1 MIASTSSIPV
11 ISSETTRAKSA
22 TKRTS
27 AVGHSSSFLTA
38 LATQE
43 RRVLELREELQKA
56 EDDLSRLRKQWA
68 TYEAIKKRNEF
79 RHREQLQNLGPASRF
94 TYEEDRK
101 RVHERTSEDSSG
113 SCSAGLDGGPQPAHR
128 ASEENVSCR
137 VSKRQ
142 PQRRIFSGSRHT
154 KTLSLLS
161 KVGTSSHT
169 PGQVLQEPISQ
180 ALQSSTG
187 TSLKRSQTLN
197 ARPPLDRITIN
208 DSTSGQPKEVFLETG
223 KQLVGDLREG
233 LWTFFEDLR
242 QATVG
247 EEASSSSPI
256 RVNKVGQ
263 VTRPH
268 GGRRTGTNH
277 APVSNFGDEPFFGA
291 EIKEELVTMDQP
303 VKVPIRLPSKTSDT
317 ATATLKQQLTNQL
330 ARINEVECQSNNSHQ
345 GSVNQTSNWDDDD
358 PWDTWDSPV
367 AKDAAS
373 RRQAGS
379 VTSESVVSP
388 STRRESPR
396 SSLSS
401 FDATIPALQSN
412 VSTEKPKDIPWPVL
426 TKLSPDNMRM
436 TASILMSEWEK
447 TLAQS
452 ATIDSA
458 GAISPSTTQEH
469 ERMT

>member
-113 SCSAGLDGGPQPAHR
+113 SCSAALDGGPQTAHR
-128 ASEENVSCR
+128 ASEENAY
-137 VSKRQ
+137 KDA
-142 PQRRIFSGSRHT
+142 FTAFKSRHL
-154 KTLSLLS
+154 KP
-161 KVGTSSHT
+161 HPW
-169 PGQVLQEPISQ
+169 PGLAGANLASVTIQY
-180 ALQSSTG
+180 
-187 TSLKRSQTLN
+187 
-197 ARPPLDRITIN
+197 RITIN

-268 GGRRTGTNH
+268 GGRRTGTNY
-277 APVSNFGDEPFFGA
+277 APVSYFGDEPCFGA
-291 EIKEELVTMDQP
+291 EIKEELVAMDQP
-303 VKVPIRLPSKTSDT
+303 VKVPIRSPSKTSDT

-330 ARINEVECQSNNSHQ
+330 ARINEAECQSNNSHE
-345 GSVNQTSNWDDDD
+345 GSVNKTSNWDDDD

-401 FDATIPALQSN
+401 FDATIPALQLN

-452 ATIDSA
+452 ATIASA
-458 GAISPSTTQEH
+458 DAISPSTTQEH